1 MIIDR
6 RFAALLVFA
15 WIVQITIV
23 PHIAIG
29 PVMPDVILIVVAT
42 YGFLAGPM
50 PGGAAG
56 IVGGFLQDLTLISG
70 FGINII
76 NKTVIGY
83 LAGLV
88 ERNLFGSSRLIP
100 MIAMFVV
107 SVISQFTYLALV
119 YVVGERIEV
128 VPAIINIIIPSAL
141 YTSVIAFFL
150 FAPINRVMS
159 HERQETVF
167 K

>member
-1 MIIDR
+1 MILDR
-6 RFAALLVFA
+6 RFAALLILG
-15 WIVQITIV
+15 WLVQITVV

-29 PVMPDVILIVVAT
+29 RAMPDVILIVIAT
-42 YGFLAGPM
+42 YGFLEGPM
-50 PGGAAG
+50 PGSVAG
-56 IVGGFLQDLTLISG
+56 IVGGFLQDLTLIRG

-76 NKTVIGY
+76 NKTIIGY

-100 MIAMFVV
+100 MVAMFIV
-107 SVISQFTYLALV
+107 SVISQLIYIALIYIV
-119 YVVGERIEV
+119 GDRIVVMT
-128 VPAIINIIIPSAL
+128 AIIEIVIPSAL
-141 YTSVIAFFL
+141 YTSVVALFL
-150 FAPINRVMS
+150 FTPINRAMS